1 MRRVLSV
8 AVVAA
13 IAALVVVPGAVG
25 WSWPAEGPIL
35 RPFSLSA
42 DEYAAGQ
49 HRGIDI
55 GAAVGDP
62 VRAPAAG
69 IVSFVGPVP
78 AGGRALTIQT
88 ADGYAV
94 TLLQLGSVAVTRG
107 SSVGEGGVV
116 GQVGDS
122 EDAFTTAPHVHLG
135 VRVAAEPNGYV
146 DPLGLLPAVAS
157 PVPVAP
163 ETAPRT
169 GPRSGAGSRRRAG
182 CPRLSS
188 TPAVGYRRHAFAR
201 QRADSR
207 RSRRRRW
214 FARARATTHDKIELT
229 EADDSRSA
237 SRKADRAAGLRRTNG
252 AGARAPGR
260 YPRDTPST
268 DCVRLRQG
276 SAGAADRNESRAVGA
291 AVVRCTSA
299 TRGAGATRA
308 S

>member
-25 WSWPAEGPIL
+25 WSWPADGPLL
-35 RPFSLSA
+35 RPFSLAA

-55 GAAVGDP
+55 GAAAGDP

-169 GPRSGAGSRRRAG
+169 GPRSGAGSHRRAG
-182 CPRLSS
+182 CSRL
-188 TPAVGYRRHAFAR
+188 
-201 QRADSR
+201 
-207 RSRRRRW
+207 SRRRPSVPVATPSLVSEPAPGGHAGGG

-260 YPRDTPST
+260 YPRDTPSS

-276 SAGAADRNESRAVGA
+276 SAGAADRNESRAAGA
-291 AVVRCTSA
+291 AVVRRTSA
-299 TRGAGATRA
+299 SRGAGATRA